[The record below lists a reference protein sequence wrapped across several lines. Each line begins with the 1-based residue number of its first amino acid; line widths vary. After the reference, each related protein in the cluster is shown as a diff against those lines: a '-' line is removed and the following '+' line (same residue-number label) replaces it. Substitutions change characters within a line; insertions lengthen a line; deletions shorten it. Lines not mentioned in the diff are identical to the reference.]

1 MQAAVIRFANIQNE
15 DNDIS
20 PPYQG
25 VVTLNSLMFVRCSVL
40 LASKCA
46 SYCNNVLWMVL
57 NLRIMLF

>member
-25 VVTLNSLMFVRCSVL
+25 VVTLNSLMFVKCSVL
-40 LASKCA
+40 FAAKCA